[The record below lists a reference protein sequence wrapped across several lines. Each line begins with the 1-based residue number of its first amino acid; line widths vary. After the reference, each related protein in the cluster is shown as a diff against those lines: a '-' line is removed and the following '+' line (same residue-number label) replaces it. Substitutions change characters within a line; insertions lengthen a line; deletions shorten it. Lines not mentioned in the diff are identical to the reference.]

1 MTIFLL
7 LKKYVHLITLHQ
19 SFDPVIFKNLFRM
32 VLTLAGTELKS
43 SKIANKSAGPALG
56 RTPVVLCRK
65 LCDSILHPF
74 SFSSPNQKDA

>member
-1 MTIFLL
+1 
-7 LKKYVHLITLHQ
+7 
-19 SFDPVIFKNLFRM
+19 M

-74 SFSSPNQKDA
+74 SFSSPNQKDV